1 MQNCIVPVIL
11 SGGSGT
17 RLWPLSRKQL
27 PKQYLPLVTDNT
39 MLQETIL
46 RLDGLDNVL
55 DPIIV
60 CNNEHRFLVATQC
73 QQIGL
78 EDSTILLEPFGRG
91 TAPAIII
98 AALEAIKNGE
108 NPTLLVL
115 SADHIIQNIKAFHDA
130 VHIAGERAELGE
142 LVTFGIKPTC
152 AHTGYGYIR
161 HSNNNDNVCHVQAF
175 VEKPDAKTAELYIRQ
190 GGYLWNSG
198 MFMFK
203 AKTLIKEMK
212 VHSPAIVDFATKAL
226 EHAECDLD
234 FIRLDKESFE
244 LLTSDSIDCALM
256 EKSDRVVVVPLDAGW
271 SDVGEWSALHKVS
284 GKDKDG
290 NAIIGDAITQ
300 DVKNTYIHAK
310 HHMVAAIGL
319 QDMVVVDT
327 PDVTFVSTKGKA
339 KEVGKMVERLQT
351 SGKDEGFFH
360 RKVYRPWGWYDRIDR
375 GNGYQVKSICV
386 KPGGKLSLQS
396 HECRAEHWIV
406 VKGEAKITK
415 GSDVFNLKVNQS
427 TYIEI
432 GEKHSLENNSKSEY
446 LEVIEVQSGTYFGE
460 DDIVRYDDMYDRH
473 LSQEDK

>member
-1 MQNCIVPVIL
+1 MQNLIVPIIL

-17 RLWPLSRKQL
+17 RLWPLSRNQL
-27 PKQYLPLVTDNT
+27 PKQYLPLVTENT

-55 DPIIV
+55 NPIVV

-73 QQIGL
+73 QQMGL
-78 EDSTILLEPFGRG
+78 ESPTILLEPFGRG
-91 TAPAIII
+91 TAPAIVA
-98 AALEAIKNGE
+98 AALQSLKHGE

-115 SADHIIQNIKAFHDA
+115 SADHVIQDKSAFHDA
-130 VHIAGERAELGE
+130 VRIASCRAECGE
-142 LVTFGIKPTC
+142 LVTFGIRPTC
-152 AHTGYGYIR
+152 AHTGYGYIK
-161 HSNNNDNVCHVQAF
+161 HVINDDDAFHVEAF
-175 VEKPDAKTAELYIRQ
+175 VEKPDVQTAELYIKQ
-190 GGYLWNSG
+190 KNYLWNSG

-203 AKTLIKEMK
+203 AQTLIEEMK
-212 VHSPAIVDFATKAL
+212 ALSSATVDLTAEAL
-226 EHAECDLD
+226 SRAEFDLD
-234 FIRLDKESFE
+234 FIRLDKEAFK
-244 LLTSDSIDCALM
+244 LLTLDSIDYALM
-256 EKSDRVVVVPLDAGW
+256 EKSNNVTVVPLDAGW

-327 PDVTFVSTKGKA
+327 PDVTFVSTKDKA

-432 GEKHSLENNSKSEY
+432 GEKHSLENRSKSEY